1 MIDFKNYKAQKTFA
15 QKHML
20 TLLDYTKDEICQVLS
35 LALAIKAK
43 SLAGQDPQ
51 YLKGQTIALIFTKS
65 STRTRVSF
73 ERGVVQMGGHPLFL
87 SGNDIQ
93 LGRGETIHDTAKV
106 LSRMVSGIMIR
117 TFAHS
122 DVEDLAKFGT
132 IPVINGL
139 TDFVHP
145 CQALA
150 DIMTMYEHLGDLSG
164 KKLAFFG
171 DGNNVCHSLMEIT
184 AILGIDFAAACPPGY
199 EPDPAVT
206 AACKKLAAAHGSAF
220 EITSDPAAA
229 MKDADAVYTDV
240 WASMGQEAEA
250 KVRLAALKNYA
261 VTEELYALAKPGAIF
276 LHCLPA
282 HRGEEV
288 VEAVIDGP
296 NSVIFDQAENRLHA
310 QKGLMAL
317 LYGGHGYEGK
327 MKENA

>member
-1 MIDFKNYKAQKTFA
+1 MIDFATYRAQAPFA
-15 QKHML
+15 QRHML
-20 TLLDYTKDEICQVLS
+20 TLLDYTRDELCQVLS

-43 SLAGQDPQ
+43 SKTGQDPQ
-51 YLKGQTIALIFTKS
+51 CLKGQTIALIFTKS

-73 ERGVVQMGGHPLFL
+73 ERGIVQMGGHPLFL
-87 SGNDIQ
+87 SGSDIQ

-122 DVEDLAKFGT
+122 DVEDLARFGS

-139 TDFVHP
+139 TDYAHP

-150 DIMTMYEHLGDLSG
+150 DVLTMYEHLGDLAG

-171 DGNNVCHSLMEIT
+171 DGNNVCHSLMEIC
-184 AILGIDFAAACPPGY
+184 AILGIGFAAACPPGY
-199 EPDPAVT
+199 EPDAALT
-206 AACKKLAAAHGSAF
+206 AACQALAAQSGAAF
-220 EITSDPAAA
+220 EITADPAAA
-229 MKDADAVYTDV
+229 MENADAVYTDV
-240 WASMGQEAEA
+240 WASMGQEAQARE
-250 KVRLAALKNYA
+250 RLAALKNYA
-261 VTEELYALAKPGAIF
+261 VTQALYALARPGAIF

-288 VEAVIDGP
+288 EAAVIDGP
-296 NSVIFDQAENRLHA
+296 HSVVFDQAENRLHA

-317 LYGGHGYEGK
+317 LYGGHDGAAK
-327 MKENA
+327 MRDNA